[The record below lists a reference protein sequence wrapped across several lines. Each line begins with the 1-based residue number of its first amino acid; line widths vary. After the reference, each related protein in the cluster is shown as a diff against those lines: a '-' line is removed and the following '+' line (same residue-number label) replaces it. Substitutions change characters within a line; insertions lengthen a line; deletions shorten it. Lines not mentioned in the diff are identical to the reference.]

1 MTIKFVNECLL
12 RLIVKGVSAKGS
24 GDEIVEFFTLFVSF
38 IGQALYKALGTTSTP
53 QDTRGQGSFWK

>member
-12 RLIVKGVSAKGS
+12 RLIVKEVSAKRS
-24 GDEIVEFFTLFVSF
+24 RDEIVEFAPEF
-38 IGQALYKALGTTSTP
+38 GQALEKALGTTSTP